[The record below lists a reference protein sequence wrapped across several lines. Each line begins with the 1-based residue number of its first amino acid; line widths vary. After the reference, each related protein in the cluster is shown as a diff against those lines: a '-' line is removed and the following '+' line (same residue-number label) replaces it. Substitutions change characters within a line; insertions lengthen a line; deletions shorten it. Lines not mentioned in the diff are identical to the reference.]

1 MPYIHN
7 ASEGRIK
14 PYKGLYGLLMQTPA
28 RPQCIAQ
35 GAIQQAWQTGG
46 LGPGAA
52 PARTPEILF
61 TVGSSLASAPG
72 NLLPD
77 RLPKLAGRLRLPC
90 GRLLGRGLPRDLQ
103 GRRIGGAPT
112 GRRNHAPTGRIGGPT
127 GRRNRRVQVRVR
139 VQVQVWARVRRPTVG
154 ATCVKG
160 FCFCCGRSPATLRPP
175 LCA

>member
-1 MPYIHN
+1 
-7 ASEGRIK
+7 
-14 PYKGLYGLLMQTPA
+14 MQTPA

-52 PARTPEILF
+52 PARTPGILL

-77 RLPKLAGRLRLPC
+77 RLAGRLRLPR
-90 GRLLGRGLPRDLQ
+90 GRLLGRGLPRDLK

-112 GRRNHAPTGRIGGPT
+112 GRRNHVRVRVHGAPTGRIGGAPT

-139 VQVQVWARVRRPTVG
+139 VQVQVWARVPVG